1 MAIRQLFI
9 EGRTFY
15 FYNDLIKFNI
25 NNIKIDKKNVL
36 DNDVYYVG
44 YITKKAQWNV
54 NSVSHFYL
62 MINRIKGH
70 FEEKDGD
77 KYLILS
83 SKNGDIMQ
91 KYQKVFDGIKEII
104 KRINYYSYRIK
115 YDDNYMK
122 IKFNTNDN
130 IILNKIIYFPTITVI
145 IRSVTQKDRKY
156 YVQLF
161 LDDCLYE
168 HSHKKKPYFGNTGR
182 LHGFLNTTQRSCSN
196 INKRPAEGAKQFY
209 KMARTMHDSL

>member
-1 MAIRQLFI
+1 MAIRQLYI

-44 YITKKAQWNV
+44 YITKKPQWNV
-54 NSVSHFYL
+54 NSVSPLYL

-77 KYLILS
+77 KYLIIS

-104 KRINYYSYRIK
+104 KRMNYYSYRIK

-122 IKFNTNDN
+122 IKFNANDN
-130 IILNKIIYFPTITVI
+130 IILNKIIYFHTITVI
-145 IRSVTQKDRKY
+145 VRSVTQKDRKY

-168 HSHKKKPYFGNTGR
+168 HSHKKK
-182 LHGFLNTTQRSCSN
+182 L
-196 INKRPAEGAKQFY
+196 
-209 KMARTMHDSL
+209 